1 MCCLNNL
8 YIGGFEMDF
17 LKKIGKKLIF
27 PHIVFVLILFP
38 LSIILL
44 TYSMIFEGIESLI
57 SFISY
62 GLSFYAL
69 TILCIRIPNI
79 LKMIKKFKTE
89 NKFIVKYR
97 ENVNFRINISLFGSL
112 ILNVVYS
119 IFQLC
124 LGLYHKSFW
133 FYSMA
138 LYYILLTLV
147 RIYLVMHT
155 KKYKPG
161 DELLA
166 EYKRYNFCGW
176 ILLVLNLAV
185 TMMIFFIIYFD
196 RTFYHHQITTIGL
209 AAYTF
214 ITFSLSIYNFIK
226 YRKYKS
232 PVYQATKSINL
243 VAACVS
249 MMTLTTTML
258 TTFGTAEVIKFKKIL
273 LSCVGGV
280 ISLFI
285 LIISFKIIVYT
296 SKKIKDMKLKQE

>member
-1 MCCLNNL
+1 
-8 YIGGFEMDF
+8 MDF
-17 LKKIGKKLIF
+17 LKKIGKKIIF
-27 PHIVFVLILFP
+27 PHIVFVFVLFP
-38 LSIILL
+38 LSMILL
-44 TYSMIFEGIESLI
+44 AYAMIFTKTESII
-57 SFISY
+57 SIISY
-62 GLSFYAL
+62 ALSFYAL
-69 TILCIRIPNI
+69 TILCLRILDI
-79 LKMIKKFKTE
+79 IKLIKRFKTK

-97 ENVNFRINISLFGSL
+97 ENVNFRINISLYGSL
-112 ILNVVYS
+112 TLNIAYS

-138 LYYILLTLV
+138 LYYVLLSLV
-147 RIYLVMHT
+147 RAYLVVHT

-161 DELLA
+161 DDLLK
-166 EYKRYNFCGW
+166 EYKRYNFSGW
-176 ILLVLNLAV
+176 VLLMLNLAV
-185 TMMIFFIIYFD
+185 TLMIFFIIYFD
-196 RTFYHHQITTIGL
+196 RTFYHHQITTIAL

-243 VAACVS
+243 VAGCVS

-258 TTFGTAEVIKFKKIL
+258 TTFGTEDIIEFKKTL
-273 LSCVGGV
+273 LSLVGSA

-285 LIISFKIIVYT
+285 LAAAIQIIIFT
-296 SKKIKDMKLKQE
+296 NKKIKELKLNIKGEK